1 LRPRGP
7 VAPLPKNAPAPP
19 PVDSRR
25 YAFVFAVYI
34 NTRGFAFVLFES
46 PLSPIDWGVKEIRG
60 NRKHRRCLA
69 KIVTIL
75 GRYQPDILVIQD
87 TSLTGTR
94 RARRVTKLNEAIAG
108 LASSRGIPV
117 HAYSRDEVRN
127 MFGYLGAP
135 NKHTIAEAIAKHI
148 PAFERYVPPP
158 RKPWMSEDARMGL
171 FDAAALA
178 LVFFQRAGGL
188 QDQVQ

>member
-1 LRPRGP
+1 LGS
-7 VAPLPKNAPAPP
+7 KGDTWKSEAPP
-19 PVDSRR
+19 LSRKDRHHPGSLSTR
-25 YAFVFAVYI
+25 YPG
-34 NTRGFAFVLFES
+34 NSRHL
-46 PLSPIDWGVKEIRG
+46 IDWD
-60 NRKHRRCLA
+60 A
-69 KIVTIL
+69 
-75 GRYQPDILVIQD
+75 
-87 TSLTGTR
+87 S
-94 RARRVTKLNEAIAG
+94 RATTKLNEAIAG